1 MLEQQLE
8 KNRENDEKGRD
19 ERKSRR
25 KVMKDLYSL
34 VTRPMSVYFNNVREE
49 PYTLGREEYLTFASC
64 PVNAGNAMDPR
75 SGIYTVPITGRCFTK
90 LYNLCS

>member
-64 PVNAGNAMDPR
+64 PVNAGNAMDPG
-75 SGIYTVPITGRCFTK
+75 SGIFTVPITGRCFTK